1 MDNPPRTPD
10 AAVTS
15 TQPRTPPSQD
25 RPRQGVLAGRRVS
38 AQPEHGQ
45 PLSVRES
52 RAATGSVSL
61 PSDHSSV
68 RLRLAAST
76 SATAGESEPLSPPPG
91 QASARTPSPGPSR
104 PGAAGALP
112 AWMEAFLE
120 TTTPEP
126 DVIKLPWLTEDLD
139 EKRQALDRRA
149 AEFQRRNDVAPEL
162 KQGLSAAIGIV
173 SEVEQD
179 TLKVDELLT
188 GIHTRLLSSD
198 EWNELRTTYNQQHRN
213 LPHYRAELQA
223 KLGPLTAAGALRPED
238 AKLLEES
245 LQRLADNHEYL
256 YTDEPPWADVCRRFE
271 TRLPGGHGRNA
282 VVYSS
287 VLPPTVFA
295 AHLPQTANANA
306 GTGEPRSTPCRQ
318 ISDLE
323 LTTLA
328 NYGDSQLFSALRH
341 GVIHAEDITPGRL
354 AKLPDAELRSLA
366 GELLIPRL
374 DVTEEAR
381 SHAQL
386 VDDHCREIR
395 VSGPN
400 APANAEEMR
409 REACKNMARQA
420 ITVTLVVDPEKLDP
434 ALDGET
440 PKLNLFNIA
449 LLTQDDL
456 SKYGDQQ
463 AAFEY
468 FNQPIGQRT
477 PVALRVRDQAGAPHT
492 VIAEVQVRQFALPMG
507 EERLKLEPG
516 ASAMQASAV
525 ERLLGP
531 PESANLGGDVRAGV
545 DAARA
550 RIATWRGELAALN
563 REASQWAQEH
573 APTEMQRRTMDMLS
587 SRAYGLN
594 QAERRA
600 NALEEA
606 GQQLKAMWAKERDWP
621 SGIDA
626 GSKAAARLALVGYLM
641 GDETPVLSC
650 VQGKGFTRAMDP
662 EIKCLATVA
671 DNNDG
676 HLPPVDQ
683 DAAEWGQARDAF
695 ANPSDKRPVAAAG
708 R

>member
-271 TRLPGGHGRNA
+271 TRLPGDTGGTPW
-282 VVYSS
+282 S
-287 VLPPTVFA
+287 TA
-295 AHLPQTANANA
+295 ASCHLRCSRRIFHKLQTR
-306 GTGEPRSTPCRQ
+306 TQEPAS
-318 ISDLE
+318 
-323 LTTLA
+323 
-328 NYGDSQLFSALRH
+328 
-341 GVIHAEDITPGRL
+341 
-354 AKLPDAELRSLA
+354 
-366 GELLIPRL
+366 
-374 DVTEEAR
+374 
-381 SHAQL
+381 
-386 VDDHCREIR
+386 
-395 VSGPN
+395 
-400 APANAEEMR
+400 
-409 REACKNMARQA
+409 
-420 ITVTLVVDPEKLDP
+420 
-434 ALDGET
+434 
-440 PKLNLFNIA
+440 
-449 LLTQDDL
+449 
-456 SKYGDQQ
+456 
-463 AAFEY
+463 
-468 FNQPIGQRT
+468 
-477 PVALRVRDQAGAPHT
+477 
-492 VIAEVQVRQFALPMG
+492 
-507 EERLKLEPG
+507 PG
-516 ASAMQASAV
+516 AH
-525 ERLLGP
+525 
-531 PESANLGGDVRAGV
+531 RAG
-545 DAARA
+545 RYP
-550 RIATWRGELAALN
+550 IWN
-563 REASQWAQEH
+563 
-573 APTEMQRRTMDMLS
+573 
-587 SRAYGLN
+587 
-594 QAERRA
+594 
-600 NALEEA
+600 
-606 GQQLKAMWAKERDWP
+606 
-621 SGIDA
+621 
-626 GSKAAARLALVGYLM
+626 
-641 GDETPVLSC
+641 
-650 VQGKGFTRAMDP
+650 
-662 EIKCLATVA
+662 
-671 DNNDG
+671 
-676 HLPPVDQ
+676 
-683 DAAEWGQARDAF
+683 
-695 ANPSDKRPVAAAG
+695 
-708 R
+708 